1 MSAFSDLDLSD
12 VSTNRTL
19 GVGVHAVTIKEAK
32 WGPPSPGQPP
42 VLTLELAG
50 ADGNLRDVMRPKAD
64 NEMGARISKQRIKSY
79 LIATGHADP
88 DNPDD
93 INWFLNKQC
102 KIKVEQ
108 GKSFTRDDGSLGH
121 YRNITGVYP
130 MDADVPEPQ
139 AKPAQTFAA
148 SPAGMS
154 FDQNDEIPF

>member
-12 VSTNRTL
+12 VNTNRTL
-19 GVGVHAVTIKEAK
+19 GVGVHTVKIQDAK
-32 WGPPSPGQPP
+32 WGPPAPGQPP
-42 VLTLELAG
+42 VLTLELSG
-50 ADGNLRDVMRPKAD
+50 ADGTLRDVMRPKAE

-93 INWFLNKQC
+93 IGWFLNKQC

-108 GKSFTRDDGSLGH
+108 GKSFTRDDGSIGH

-130 MDADVPEPQ
+130 VDADVPEPK
-139 AKPAQTFAA
+139 AEAIA
-148 SPAGMS
+148 SPAFSSGMS
-154 FDQNDEIPF
+154 FDQNDDIPF

>member
-19 GVGVHAVTIKEAK
+19 GTGVHSVSIQDAK

-50 ADGNLRDVMRPKAD
+50 ADGNLRDVMRPKAS

-93 INWFLNKQC
+93 INWFVGKKC

-108 GKSFTRDDGSLGH
+108 GKSFTRDDGTLGH
-121 YRNITGVYP
+121 YRNITGVYSV
-130 MDADVPEPQ
+130 DADVPEPQ
-139 AKPAQTFAA
+139 AAPAQTFSA
-148 SPAGMS
+148 PAGMS

>member
-19 GVGVHAVTIKEAK
+19 GTGVHSVSIQDAK

-50 ADGNLRDVMRPKAD
+50 ADGNLRDVMRPKAS

-93 INWFLNKQC
+93 INWFVGKKC

-108 GKSFTRDDGSLGH
+108 GKSFTRDDGTLGH
-121 YRNITGVYP
+121 YRNITGVYSV
-130 MDADVPEPQ
+130 DADVPEPQ
-139 AKPAQTFAA
+139 AAPAQTFSA
-148 SPAGMS
+148 PTGMS

>member
-19 GVGVHAVTIKEAK
+19 GTGVHSVSIQDAK

-50 ADGNLRDVMRPKAD
+50 ADGNLRDVMRPKAA

-93 INWFLNKQC
+93 INWFVGKKC

-108 GKSFTRDDGSLGH
+108 GKSFTRDDGTLGH
-121 YRNITGVYP
+121 YRNITGVYSV
-130 MDADVPEPQ
+130 DADVPEPQ
-139 AKPAQTFAA
+139 AAPAQTFSA
-148 SPAGMS
+148 PAGMS

>member
-19 GVGVHAVTIKEAK
+19 GTGVHSVSIQDAK

-50 ADGNLRDVMRPKAD
+50 ADGNLRDVMRPKAP

-93 INWFLNKQC
+93 INWFVGKKC

-108 GKSFTRDDGSLGH
+108 GKSFTRDDGTLGH
-121 YRNITGVYP
+121 YRNITGVYSV
-130 MDADVPEPQ
+130 DADVPEPQ
-139 AKPAQTFAA
+139 AAPAQTFSA
-148 SPAGMS
+148 PAGMS